1 MASTV
6 VDMEMGA
13 PSHQATAPSITWRSW
28 LFPRLSSLTT
38 FDTSYETAACPIEDY
53 PAGYPRFSALVAS
66 HPSYHIARRFTILRA
81 QLLLTKQD
89 RLSMLE
95 EKLAR
100 FDSDKNNYAFLGC
113 SREMS
118 EPRRQILKDID
129 DAMEDYDMAPKQARA
144 DLKNWI
150 NGVGCIARKEIAYLH
165 HAEDLICLN
174 NTGDVASSWVEL
186 MVEQGRRLYHKH
198 WVHNATT
205 DCPPSFPLIS
215 RDPRVHVFP
224 IASTRKVARMLMA
237 LLITSLLLSPVI
249 ICNAV
254 QSLSAR
260 LVIIVFAASIF
271 VSLLAGLTK
280 ANTVELV
287 VAGATYTTVLVVFI
301 SNTDGSA

>member
-1 MASTV
+1 MASTE
-6 VDMEMGA
+6 VDMEMGTSSQHTPA
-13 PSHQATAPSITWRSW
+13 PSGPLRSW
-28 LFPRLSSLTT
+28 LFPRLSSWTA
-38 FDTSYETAACPIEDY
+38 FGTSYETAACPIEDY

-81 QLLLTKQD
+81 QLLLIKQD

-95 EKLAR
+95 ERLAR
-100 FDSDKNNYAFLGC
+100 FDSNKNNYAFLGC

-129 DAMEDYDMAPKQARA
+129 NAMAEYDRHQKAMSLDMAPKQARA
-144 DLKNWI
+144 DLKNWV

-165 HAEDLICLN
+165 HTEDLICLN
-174 NTGDVASSWVEL
+174 TTGDVATSWVEL

-198 WVHNATT
+198 RAQSATT
-205 DCPPSFPLIS
+205 EYPPSFPPIS

-224 IASTRKVARMLMA
+224 ISSTRKVARMLMS
-237 LLITSLLLSPVI
+237 LFITILLLSPVI
-249 ICNAV
+249 VCNAV

-260 LVIIVFAASIF
+260 LFIIVIAASTF

-287 VAGATYTTVLVVFI
+287 VAGAT
-301 SNTDGSA
+301 